1 MAGTSGLTLNKPS
14 YNSSTPTNLRWRT
27 FTTKG
32 GWYADLNGAEGSK
45 VIFLVAAESTA
56 VSAGTTIYVGT
67 SATAD
72 TRSAAAALYSGA
84 GLNRMKLKVA
94 KTTKASSYA
103 RFHATGSTK
112 LMHIAVLG
120 PFETARFKDSD
131 GYLNIVKAKTGST
144 KACIAAILLP

>member
-1 MAGTSGLTLNKPS
+1 MAGTSAITLNKPT

-32 GWYADLNGAEGSK
+32 GWYVDANGSEGSK
-45 VIFLVAAESTA
+45 IIFLVAAESTA
-56 VSAGTTIYVGT
+56 VSAGTTVYFGT

-84 GLNRMKLKVA
+84 ELNRMKLKVA

-103 RFHATGSTK
+103 KFHGTGSTK
-112 LMHIAVLG
+112 LVHIAVLG
-120 PFETARFKDSD
+120 PFETARMKDSD
-131 GYLNIVKAKTGST
+131 GYINFVKAKTGST
-144 KACIAAILLP
+144 QARVAAILIP